1 MLITLGK
8 WLSLFDTPKNKNM
21 TYTNFIKVAKV
32 KSSGK
37 TRNLHELI
45 KNKQKRPGQTT
56 ESIMKII
63 YHHVVINKRKYLENI
78 YNRSFKIP
86 ITGVPKDYPLCIS
99 NNKNTEY
106 KNIIRNMYYKEIL
119 QETSTVQPNLRP
131 YLEVILELYRDQILD
146 YKLVTPS
153 VIEMMFKNQ
162 FSNVLSGLYFRS
174 SIMNPIVPYS
184 LSMHPSVTSKGN
196 KFKVLTPTLG
206 WSSYLLGMLNNS
218 NLSEYVGIDVIPK
231 VCDNTR
237 NIANKN
243 KIKNSIFCKPSE
255 DLYKDKSFMIKYRN
269 YFDFVFF
276 SPPYFQLELYKGK
289 NQSTER
295 YKTYEE
301 WLEKYWRQTV
311 KLCKH
316 SLKSNKL
323 MMYIISGYT
332 DNTYINL
339 EKDMNGIT
347 KEEGFVFVKKLDMV
361 GNNVGIT
368 KHRKLKESVFIF
380 SNGRSVIET
389 GVNSYYKRINECK

>member
-63 YHHVVINKRKYLENI
+63 YHHIVINKRKYLENI

-86 ITGVPKDYPLCIS
+86 STGVPKDYPLCIS

-106 KNIIRNMYYKEIL
+106 KNIVRNMYYKEIL

-255 DLYKDKSFMIKYRN
+255 DLYNDKSFMTKYRN

-339 EKDMNGIT
+339 EKDMNAIT
-347 KEEGFVFVKKLDMV
+347 KEEGFILVKKLDMV

-380 SNGRSVIET
+380 NNGRSSIET
-389 GVNSYYKRINECK
+389 DVNSYYKRIKECK

>member
-86 ITGVPKDYPLCIS
+86 STGVPKDYPLCIS

-106 KNIIRNMYYKEIL
+106 KNIVRNMYYKEIL

-255 DLYKDKSFMIKYRN
+255 DLYNDKSFMTKYRN

-339 EKDMNGIT
+339 EKDMNAIT
-347 KEEGFVFVKKLDMV
+347 KEEGFILVKKLDMV

-380 SNGRSVIET
+380 NNGRSSIET
-389 GVNSYYKRINECK
+389 DVNSYYKRIKECK